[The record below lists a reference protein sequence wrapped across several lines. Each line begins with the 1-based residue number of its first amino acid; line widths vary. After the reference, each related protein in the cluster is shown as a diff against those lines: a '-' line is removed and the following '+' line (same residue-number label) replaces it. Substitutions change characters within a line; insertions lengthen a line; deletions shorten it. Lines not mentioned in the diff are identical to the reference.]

1 MTNEDKLMKKLKAD
15 AERLHVLGNDD
26 LPPIRWALEDIAVSP
41 IPAYPGATFF
51 SEASEG
57 DETDEDDNQYVLRLC
72 MVAAPSADPSL
83 RNAVM
88 FPIVLMSKLH
98 NSAET
103 ICKVIGTIL
112 RTPHFT
118 FFKDWK
124 SKDTPEDILP
134 FIIRLHSEKT
144 ERIGDDDGFMYY
156 VSVHI
161 ELEPE
166 RYEQVCRVYSTIFEN
181 VFANQTRG
189 RKQ

>member
-1 MTNEDKLMKKLKAD
+1 MTNEEKMFKKLKAD
-15 AERLHVLGNDD
+15 AERLHIIENND
-26 LPPIRWALEDIAVSP
+26 LPPIRWALQDIAVSP

-51 SEASEG
+51 SETPEG
-57 DETDEDDNQYVLRLC
+57 VESEDDNNYVLKLC

-98 NSAET
+98 NSADT

-112 RTPHFT
+112 RTEQLAL
-118 FFKDWK
+118 FKDWK
-124 SKDTPEDILP
+124 SKDTPEDVLP
-134 FIIRLHSEKT
+134 FVIRLHTEKT

-156 VSVHI
+156 ISVHI

-166 RYEQVCRVYSTIFEN
+166 RYEQVCYIYSKIFEN
-181 VFANQTRG
+181 VFASQNRG
-189 RKQ
+189 LKQ

>member
-1 MTNEDKLMKKLKAD
+1 MTNEEKMFKKLKAD
-15 AERLHVLGNDD
+15 AERLHVLENND

-51 SEASEG
+51 SESL
-57 DETDEDDNQYVLRLC
+57 DETDEDDNQYVLKLC

-98 NSAET
+98 NSSET

-112 RTPHFT
+112 RTEQLAL
-118 FFKDWK
+118 FKDWK
-124 SKDTPEDILP
+124 SKDTPEDVLP
-134 FIIRLHSEKT
+134 FVIRLHTEKT
-144 ERIGDDDGFMYY
+144 ERIGEDDGFMYY

-166 RYEQVCRVYSTIFEN
+166 RYEQVCYIYSKIFEN
-181 VFANQTRG
+181 VFASQNRG
-189 RKQ
+189 LRQ

>member
-1 MTNEDKLMKKLKAD
+1 MTNEDKLMKKLKEN

-51 SEASEG
+51 SETPEG
-57 DETDEDDNQYVLRLC
+57 VEEEDDNQYVLKLC
-72 MVAAPSADPSL
+72 MVAAPSNDPSL

-88 FPIVLMSKLH
+88 FPIVLMSKMH
-98 NSAET
+98 NSSET

-112 RTPHFT
+112 RTPHFA

-124 SKDTPEDILP
+124 SKDTPEDVLP
-134 FIIRLHSEKT
+134 FIIRLHTDKT
-144 ERIGDDDGFMYY
+144 DRIGEDDGFMYY

-166 RYEQVCRVYSTIFEN
+166 RYEQVCHIYSKIFEN
-181 VFANQTRG
+181 VFAAQNRG
-189 RKQ
+189 LMQ